1 MFEVHERVY
10 IGSEALCRNGAA
22 DMAVVHACKTPCHQR
37 AVGYT
42 GSLPKT
48 HEHYLVMR
56 HPFDL
61 FLNMIDPPQ
70 PLFKLPLFTEFLLFA
85 AEHWDAGR
93 SLAIH
98 CNQGESRAPSLAL
111 VFLAKHL
118 RVLPDNSFAGSAG
131 AFRIRYPAY
140 RPGVGIQRFLTDNWT
155 ALNGA

>member
-10 IGSEALCRNGAA
+10 IGSEALCRNGAV

-42 GSLPKT
+42 GSLPNT
-48 HEHYLVMR
+48 HQHYLVMR
-56 HPFDL
+56 RPFDL
-61 FLNMIDPPQ
+61 FLNMIDPAQ

-85 AEHWDAGR
+85 AEHWSAGR

-111 VFLAKHL
+111 IFLAKHL
-118 RVLPDNSFAGSAG
+118 HVLPADSFAEAAG
-131 AFRIRYPAY
+131 AFRVRYPAY
-140 RPGVGIQRFLTDNWT
+140 RPGVGIQRFLADNWT